1 MNVTAAVL
9 AVIVAAAFVSMPL
22 VRHRYGAAAMASAQ
36 RELTRQ
42 RVRTTALAEHGMRFD
57 ASGHE
62 SAAPLGIAAVL
73 LAVAGVNLAGPGW
86 AGTMSVSVVVFALV
100 LLGNGVIVY
109 SNLTAVKSVRAGF
122 ARKNDP
128 ELLRVD
134 VPALLAAAEAG
145 FPGWT
150 WTLQKL
156 RNAAVF
162 GAAALGIA
170 VTLFK

>member
-1 MNVTAAVL
+1 MNVSAAVL
-9 AVIVAAAFVSMPL
+9 ASVVAAAFVSMPL

-42 RVRTTALAEHGMRFD
+42 RVRTSALAEHGMRFD

-62 SAAPLGIAAVL
+62 SAAPLGIAAML
-73 LAVAGVNLAGPGW
+73 LVVAGVNLAGSSW
-86 AGTMSVSVVVFALV
+86 AGAVSVVVFTLV
-100 LLGNGVIVY
+100 LLGNSVIVY
-109 SNLTAVKSVRAGF
+109 SNLTAAKSVRAAF

-170 VTLFK
+170 VTLLG

>member
-1 MNVTAAVL
+1 MNVTAAAL
-9 AVIVAAAFVSMPL
+9 ALIVAAAFVSMPL

-109 SNLTAVKSVRAGF
+109 SNLTAVKSVRAAF

>member
-1 MNVTAAVL
+1 MNVTAAL
-9 AVIVAAAFVSMPL
+9 ALIVAAAFVSMPL

-36 RELTRQ
+36 RELARQ
-42 RVRTTALAEHGMRFD
+42 RVRTTALAEQGMRFD

-62 SAAPLGIAAVL
+62 WAAPVGIAAVL

-86 AGTMSVSVVVFALV
+86 AGTVSVVVFALV
-100 LLGNGVIVY
+100 LLGNAVIVY
-109 SNLTAVKSVRAGF
+109 SNLTAVRSVRAAF

-156 RNAAVF
+156 RNVAVF
-162 GAAALGIA
+162 GAAALGMV
-170 VTLFK
+170 VTLLG

>member
-9 AVIVAAAFVSMPL
+9 ALIVAAAFVSMPL

-57 ASGHE
+57 AGGHE

-109 SNLTAVKSVRAGF
+109 SNLTAVKSVRAAF

-170 VTLFK
+170 VTLFG

>member
-1 MNVTAAVL
+1 MNVTAAAL
-9 AVIVAAAFVSMPL
+9 ALIVAAAFVSMPL

-73 LAVAGVNLAGPGW
+73 LAVAGVNLVGPGW
-86 AGTMSVSVVVFALV
+86 AGTMSVVVFALV

-109 SNLTAVKSVRAGF
+109 SNLTAVKSVRAAF

-170 VTLFK
+170 VTLFG

>member
-9 AVIVAAAFVSMPL
+9 ALIVAAAFVSMPL

-73 LAVAGVNLAGPGW
+73 LTVAGVNLAGPGW
-86 AGTMSVSVVVFALV
+86 AGTMSVVVFALV

-109 SNLTAVKSVRAGF
+109 SNLTAVKSVRAAF

-156 RNAAVF
+156 RNVAVF
-162 GAAALGIA
+162 GAAALGIT
-170 VTLFK
+170 VTLVG